1 MGFLSSIFKRGDAA
15 PAAKPVADRADAVQ
29 QLRLR
34 ARRRLIG
41 AAVLVGL
48 GVIGFPLVFETQPR
62 PIPVDLPIEI
72 PHKEGASPLVIPA
85 PVAAAA
91 STVVASAMP
100 PPAREMITETETEPK
115 PAVEK
120 PVDKPVERAA
130 EKTADKAGE
139 KAVDKPA
146 PAPSKPV
153 EKPAE
158 KPVEKPSEKPV
169 ERHADKPADKAPEKA
184 VDKPAPNAQEA
195 ARVQALL
202 EGKPTD
208 KKASDAAAASGRF
221 IVQVGAYADAKSA
234 QEARMKVEHMGLKT
248 YTQAV
253 DTPDGHRIRVRV
265 GPFATRDEALKVA
278 AKVHGGGLST
288 AVLTL

>member
-130 EKTADKAGE
+130 EKTADKAVE

-158 KPVEKPSEKPV
+158 KPVE
-169 ERHADKPADKAPEKA
+169 RHADKPADKAAEKA
-184 VDKPAPNAQEA
+184 ADKPAPNAQEA